1 MDIEDIHKNSKLVID
16 GTPYNVDEAEFVK
29 PGKGRAIYRLK
40 LRNLVT
46 NSVVDRTYH
55 SSEKVE
61 EASITTVEEQF
72 LYSEGDQYIFMDTST
87 FEQHSIPDSVIGD
100 KKKFLKEG
108 TVVTVQMF
116 GEKPLDVNPP
126 TFVEMKV
133 VDSDVASR
141 GDTVSAQ
148 FKSAVMENG
157 FSVGVPTF
165 IKPGDI
171 IRIDTRT
178 GTYVDRVTKK

>member
-16 GTPYNVDEAEFVK
+16 GVPYNVDEADFVK

-46 NSVVDRTYH
+46 GSVVDRTYH

-72 LYSEGDQYIFMDTST
+72 LYGEGDQYIFMDTST
-87 FEQHSIPDSVIGD
+87 FEQHAIPESIIGD
-100 KKKFLKEG
+100 KKIFLKEG
-108 TVVTVQMF
+108 TIVNVQMF
-116 GEKPLDVNPP
+116 GDKPLDVTPP

-133 VDSDVASR
+133 VDSEMATR
-141 GDTVSAQ
+141 ADTISAQ
-148 FKSAVMENG
+148 YKAARLENG
-157 FSVGVPTF
+157 FSVGVPAF
-165 IKPGDI
+165 IRPGDI

>member
-1 MDIEDIHKNSKLVID
+1 MDIEDIHKNSKLVIE
-16 GTPYNVDEAEFVK
+16 GVPYNVDEAEFVK

-46 NSVVDRTYH
+46 NNVVDRTYH

-61 EASITTVEEQF
+61 EASITTAEEQF
-72 LYSEGDQYIFMDTST
+72 IYSEGDQYIFMDTST
-87 FEQHSIPDSVIGD
+87 FEQHSVPADVIGN
-100 KKKFLKEG
+100 KKVFLKEG
-108 TVVTVQMF
+108 TVVNMQMF
-116 GEKPLDVNPP
+116 GDRPLDVALP

-133 VDSDVASR
+133 VDSAVTTRA
-141 GDTVSAQ
+141 DTISAQ
-148 FKSAVMENG
+148 YKSAVLENG
-157 FSVGVPTF
+157 SSVDVPTF
-165 IKPGDI
+165 IKPGDV

>member
-46 NSVVDRTYH
+46 GSVVDRTYH

-61 EASITTVEEQF
+61 EASINTVEEQY
-72 LYSEGDQYIFMDTST
+72 LYSEGDQYIFMDTGT
-87 FEQHSIPDSVIGD
+87 FEQHSVPANIIGD
-100 KKKFLKEG
+100 KKIFLKEG
-108 TVVTVQMF
+108 TLVTVQMF
-116 GEKPLDVNPP
+116 GDRPLDVTMP
-126 TFVEMKV
+126 TFVEMKIM
-133 VDSDVASR
+133 DSDVTTRA
-141 GDTVSAQ
+141 DTISAQ
-148 FKSAVMENG
+148 YKSALLENG
-157 FSVGVPTF
+157 SKVDVPTF
-165 IKPGDI
+165 IKPGDV

-178 GTYVDRVTKK
+178 GSYVDRVNKK

>member
-1 MDIEDIHKNSKLVID
+1 MDIEDIHKNSKLIIEGV
-16 GTPYNVDEAEFVK
+16 PYNVDEAEFVK

-46 NSVVDRTYH
+46 GAVVDRTYH

-72 LYSEGDQYIFMDTST
+72 LYKEGDQYIFMNTET
-87 FEQHSIPDSVIGD
+87 FEQNPIPESVVGD
-100 KKKFLKEG
+100 KGIFLKEG
-108 TVVTVQMF
+108 AIVTVQMF
-116 GEKPLDVNPP
+116 GDRPLGITPP

-133 VDSDVASR
+133 MDSGVATR
-141 GDTVSAQ
+141 ADTISAQ
-148 FKSAVMENG
+148 YKNAVLENG
-157 FSVGVPTF
+157 ATVGVPTF

>member
-16 GTPYNVDEAEFVK
+16 GVPFNVDEADFVK

-46 NSVVDRTYH
+46 GSVVDRTYH

-61 EASITTVEEQF
+61 EASISTVEEQY
-72 LYSEGDQYIFMDTST
+72 LYSEGDQYVFMDTGT
-87 FEQHSIPDSVIGD
+87 FEQHSIPDSIIGD
-100 KKKFLKEG
+100 KKVFLKEG

-116 GEKPLDVNPP
+116 GDKPLDVTMP

-133 VDSDVASR
+133 MDSDVTTRA
-141 GDTVSAQ
+141 DTISAQ
-148 FKSAVMENG
+148 YKSAILENG
-157 FSVGVPTF
+157 SRVDVPTF

-178 GTYVDRVTKK
+178 GSYVDRVNKK